1 VSEEPPPR
9 HKTCQENRPLDTLA
23 VDVKNLSFAYNGGA
37 TLLRDISF
45 SVTAGEV
52 FVIAGLSG
60 SGKTTLCRI
69 LCGVIPHA
77 IKGDANGQIAVMDI
91 DPREAGLPQTALR
104 AGMVF
109 QDADSQII
117 CTTVED
123 ELAFGL
129 ENLCWKP
136 EGIRNRVDELITEF
150 GFEGMQHTNPAKLS
164 GGQKKLLTIAAV
176 LAPSPPVLILDEPM
190 SGLDQDGRD
199 LVRAA
204 IETQR
209 SNGRAVIIV
218 EHDLSLVT
226 FADRWLLL
234 HDGGAAECG
243 APSDIMSNMD
253 LLKEIGL
260 IW

>member
-1 VSEEPPPR
+1 MHFLGVILSVE
-9 HKTCQENRPLDTLA
+9 
-23 VDVKNLSFAYNGGA
+23 VKNLTFSYIGGEAVLSDVSF
-37 TLLRDISF
+37 TVS
-45 SVTAGEV
+45 AGEA

-69 LCGVIPHA
+69 LSGVIPHA
-77 IKGDANGQIAVMDI
+77 VKGTVEGQITVMDI
-91 DPREAGLPQTALR
+91 DPRDAGLPQTALR

-129 ENLCWKP
+129 ENLCLP
-136 EGIRNRVDELITEF
+136 PDEIRLRVDELLAEF
-150 GFEGMQHTNPAKLS
+150 GFDELRHTNPARLS

-176 LAPSPPVLILDEPM
+176 LAPAPPVLILDEPM
-190 SGLDQDGRD
+190 SSLDSEGRE

-204 IETQR
+204 LEEQR
-209 SNGRAVIIV
+209 RQGRTVIIV
-218 EHDLSLVT
+218 EHNLELVT

-234 HDGGAAECG
+234 QDGGVAACG
-243 APSDIMSNMD
+243 SPDE
-253 LLKEIGL
+253 LLRDESLLHEMGLRRMEI
-260 IW
+260 

>member
-1 VSEEPPPR
+1 MS
-9 HKTCQENRPLDTLA
+9 LI
-23 VDVKNLSFAYNGGA
+23 DVKNLSFAYSEGK
-37 TLLRDISF
+37 TVLRDISF
-45 SVTAGEV
+45 SVSAGEV

-77 IKGDANGQIAVMDI
+77 IKGIISGQIIVAGI
-91 DPREAGLPQTALR
+91 DPREAGLPKTALR

-129 ENLCWKP
+129 ENLCIPP
-136 EGIRNRVDELITEF
+136 EKIKIRVNRLLDEFNCEVLRN
-150 GFEGMQHTNPAKLS
+150 TNPSRLS

-176 LAPSPPVLILDEPM
+176 LAPAPPILILDEPM
-190 SGLDQDGRD
+190 SSLDEDGRE

-204 IETQR
+204 IIEQR
-209 SNGRAVIIV
+209 RQGRAVIIV
-218 EHDLSLVT
+218 EHDLDLVT

-234 HDGGAAECG
+234 NDGKAAACG
-243 APSDIMSNMD
+243 APSEVMREAKKLMLNQR
-253 LLKEIGL
+253 LER
-260 IW
+260 